1 MTALRREATIR
12 WLGNPPDSAPRLIV
26 GSHSVAPWLSL
37 NVDPEATDPL
47 ATLPGEL
54 LAGAIGSVFT
64 WFVAEQ
70 LVKEGTQ
77 ARELV
82 CDVTLTLSGEAND
95 GTDAALS
102 GITCRMSGRVAG
114 VEQTHLEAVAQ
125 AAMTQCI
132 QRLGMRTEGID
143 VTVETSLE
151 GS

>member
-1 MTALRREATIR
+1 MTALKREATIR
-12 WLGNPPDSAPRLIV
+12 WLGHPPDNAPRLIV
-26 GSHSVAPWLSL
+26 GSHSMAPLLSL

-64 WFVAEQ
+64 WFVAGQ

-82 CDVTLTLSGEAND
+82 SSVTLTLSGEADD
-95 GTDAALS
+95 GTDAALN

-114 VEQTHLEAVAQ
+114 VEEAHLEAVAR

-132 QRLGMRTEGID
+132 EKLGMRTEGIA
-143 VTVETSLE
+143 VTVETLLE

>member
-1 MTALRREATIR
+1 MTALKREATIR
-12 WLGNPPDSAPRLIV
+12 WLDHPPDSAPRLVV
-26 GSHSVAPWLSL
+26 GSHSMAPLLSL
-37 NVDPEATDPL
+37 NVDPETTDPL

-64 WFVAEQ
+64 WFVAQQ

-82 CDVTLTLSGEAND
+82 SEVTLTLSGEADD
-95 GTDAALS
+95 GSDAALS
-102 GITCRMSGRVAG
+102 GITCGMSGRVAG
-114 VEQTHLEAVAQ
+114 VEEAHLEVLAQ
-125 AAMTQCI
+125 AAMAQCI
-132 QRLGMRTEGID
+132 ERLGMRTEGIG

>member
-1 MTALRREATIR
+1 MTALKREATIR

-26 GSHSVAPWLSL
+26 GSHSMAPLLSL
-37 NVDPEATDPL
+37 NVDPEVTDPL

-64 WFVAEQ
+64 WFVAQQ
-70 LVKEGTQ
+70 LVKDGTQ

-82 CDVTLTLSGEAND
+82 SYVTLTLSGEADD
-95 GTDAALS
+95 GSDASVS

-114 VEQTHLEAVAQ
+114 VETAHLEGLAR

-132 QRLGMRTEGID
+132 ARLGMRTEGIA

>member
-1 MTALRREATIR
+1 MTALKREATIR

-26 GSHSVAPWLSL
+26 GSHSMAPLMSLS
-37 NVDPEATDPL
+37 VDPETTDPL

-64 WFVAEQ
+64 WIVAQE
-70 LVKEGTQ
+70 LVKESTQ

-82 CDVTLTLSGEAND
+82 SEVTLTLSGEADD

-102 GITCRMSGRVAG
+102 GITCRMSGRVVG
-114 VEQTHLEAVAQ
+114 VEEAHLEVVAR
-125 AAMTQCI
+125 AAMTQCME
-132 QRLGMRTEGID
+132 RLGMRTEGIG
-143 VTVETSLE
+143 VTVEASLE

>member
-1 MTALRREATIR
+1 MTALNREATIR
-12 WLGNPPDSAPRLIV
+12 WLGNPPDNAPRLIV
-26 GSHSVAPWLSL
+26 GSHPMAPLLSL
-37 NVDPEATDPL
+37 NVDPEVKGPL

-70 LVKEGTQ
+70 LVNEGTQ

-82 CDVTLTLSGEAND
+82 SSVTLTLSGEADD

-102 GITCRMSGRVAG
+102 GITCRISGRVAG
-114 VEQTHLEAVAQ
+114 VEQKHLETVAQ
-125 AAMTQCI
+125 TAITQCI
-132 QRLGMRTEGID
+132 QRLGMRTEGIG
-143 VTVETSLE
+143 VTVEASLE

>member
-1 MTALRREATIR
+1 MTALKREATIR
-12 WLGNPPDSAPRLIV
+12 WLGNPPDNAPRLVV
-26 GSHSVAPWLSL
+26 GSHSMAPLLSL
-37 NVDPEATDPL
+37 NVDPDATGPL

-54 LAGAIGSVFT
+54 LAGPIGSVFT

-82 CDVTLTLSGEAND
+82 SYVTLTLSSDADD

-102 GITCRMSGRVAG
+102 GITCQMSGRVAG
-114 VEQTHLEAVAQ
+114 VEKAHLEVVAR
-125 AAMTQCI
+125 AAMTQCME
-132 QRLGMRTEGID
+132 RLGMRTEGIG
-143 VTVETSLE
+143 VTVEVSLE

>member
-1 MTALRREATIR
+1 MTALKREATIR
-12 WLGNPPDSAPRLIV
+12 WLDHPPDSAPRLIV
-26 GSHSVAPWLSL
+26 GSRSMAPLLSL

-82 CDVTLTLSGEAND
+82 SYVTLTLSGEADD

-114 VEQTHLEAVAQ
+114 VEETHLEVVAQ

-132 QRLGMRTEGID
+132 ERLGMRTEGIG
-143 VTVETSLE
+143 VTVEASLE
-151 GS
+151 GR

>member
-1 MTALRREATIR
+1 MTGLKREATIR
-12 WLGNPPDSAPRLIV
+12 WLGHPPDSAPRLIV
-26 GSHSVAPWLSL
+26 GSHSIAPLLSL

-64 WFVAEQ
+64 WLVAKQ

-82 CDVTLTLSGEAND
+82 SDVMLTLSGEADD

-102 GITCRMSGRVAG
+102 GITCRISGRVAG
-114 VEQTHLEAVAQ
+114 VQETHLEVVAR
-125 AAMTQCI
+125 AAMVQCME
-132 QRLGMRTEGID
+132 RLGMRTEGIG
-143 VTVETSLE
+143 VTVEASLE